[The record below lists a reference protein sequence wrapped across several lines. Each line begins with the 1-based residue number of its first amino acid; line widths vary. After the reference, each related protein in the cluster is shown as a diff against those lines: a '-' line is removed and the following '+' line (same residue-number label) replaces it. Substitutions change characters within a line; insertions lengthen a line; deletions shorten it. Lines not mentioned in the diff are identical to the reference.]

1 MKGEGRMKA
10 LAATVLRPVQVAGV
24 IWAGC
29 GSTRPR
35 TGQGG
40 RTMKVSVGPLHPP
53 HRAAAGG
60 REEGG
65 RQIRRSDRRKGW
77 RKGREG

>member
-10 LAATVLRPVQVAGV
+10 LVATVLRPVQVAGV

-35 TGQGG
+35 TGWGG
-40 RTMKVSVGPLHPP
+40 RTMKVSVGPLHLHPAVQLQEAG
-53 HRAAAGG
+53 RSAA
-60 REEGG
+60 
-65 RQIRRSDRRKGW
+65 DR
-77 RKGREG
+77 